1 MSHRS
6 ALTPARRSVRAVTF
20 AAALSAAMAAGLL
33 VGASGALADDV
44 GSNPPTIPATTVA
57 PLSLG
62 GGSTTPAA
70 STPVAT
76 TPGTPTTV
84 ASAGAAYE
92 RARTLIA
99 AKDWAGAVT
108 ALAEADKLQPN
119 NADVQN
125 LLGYSN
131 RKLGNLDKAL
141 LHYANAIKLDPKH
154 LGAHEYLGEAYLLLN
169 NPSKAKAEL
178 ATLKKLCGVKC
189 EQYLDLSK
197 AIKTYKPVKVT
208 KKK

>member
-1 MSHRS
+1 M
-6 ALTPARRSVRAVTF
+6 
-20 AAALSAAMAAGLL
+20 
-33 VGASGALADDV
+33 
-44 GSNPPTIPATTVA
+44 
-57 PLSLG
+57 
-62 GGSTTPAA
+62 
-70 STPVAT
+70 
-76 TPGTPTTV
+76 
-84 ASAGAAYE
+84 
-92 RARTLIA
+92 
-99 AKDWAGAVT
+99 T

-169 NPSKAKAEL
+169 NPSKAKVEL
-178 ATLKKLCGVKC
+178 ATLKQLCGVKC

-197 AIKTYKPVKVT
+197 AIKTYKPAKGT